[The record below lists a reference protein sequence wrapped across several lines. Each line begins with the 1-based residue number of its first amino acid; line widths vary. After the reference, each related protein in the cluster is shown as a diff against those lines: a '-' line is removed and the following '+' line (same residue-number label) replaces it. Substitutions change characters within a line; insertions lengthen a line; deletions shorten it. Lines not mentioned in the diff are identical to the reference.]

1 MQISS
6 KEKVGFLAGV
16 VNFVFSFQK
25 YLTPIK
31 EINNVSKNETFP
43 FATPIGV
50 GLIESAINLTRICL
64 FNKPEYLL
72 FIGSAGSYGDFKT
85 FDIVESK
92 RASNIEL
99 SFLTNSSYT
108 PLDNVL
114 ESENKFARNDTIVNS
129 SNYIST
135 NETLTKKF
143 SEFGVGIENMEFFSI
158 LSVAKEF
165 EIPVAGIF
173 IITNDTNENAH
184 EDFLKNHTQAME
196 KLTNYLIEK
205 NIIKETMNEKR

>member
-1 MQISS
+1 MIIC
-6 KEKVGFLAGV
+6 AGR
-16 VNFVFSFQK
+16 
-25 YLTPIK
+25 
-31 EINNVSKNETFP
+31 NETFA
-43 FATPIGV
+43 FAQTIGV

-72 FIGSAGSYGDFKT
+72 FIGSAGSYGNHQI

-92 RASNIEL
+92 RAANVEL
-99 SFLTNSSYT
+99 AFLNADAYT

-114 ESENKFARNDTIVNS
+114 ESENKFTRNDTIVNS

-135 NETLTKKF
+135 NKELTKKYL
-143 SEFGVGIENMEFFSI
+143 EYGIGIENMEFFSV

-173 IITNDTNENAH
+173 VVTNYTNENAH
-184 EDFLKNHTQAME
+184 DDFIKNHKEAME
-196 KLTNYLIEK
+196 KLTNYLLDR
-205 NIIKETMNEKR
+205 NIIK